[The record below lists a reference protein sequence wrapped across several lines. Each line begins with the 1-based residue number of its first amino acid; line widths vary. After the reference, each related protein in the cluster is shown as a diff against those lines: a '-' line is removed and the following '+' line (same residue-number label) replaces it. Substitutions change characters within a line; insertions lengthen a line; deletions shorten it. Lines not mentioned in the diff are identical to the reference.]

1 MQVRDLMISAAKAQ
15 EQVLAIPAPSVLFA
29 EFGDWSIKFNLICF
43 VDDIERAERTRSD
56 INFEVLRRMRE
67 AGLRIAYPAPPPA
80 DVPSKIRAGDEA
92 GPAASGAAEVGSLRA
107 AEGASPAPQSHGMA
121 LMVSAPCSLNHTSP
135 SPTIAAPSPGLTK
148 RS

>member
-1 MQVRDLMISAAKAQ
+1 MIVPNSNFVSGVVKNWVHNDRVGRIIISINITYESDVDQVRDLMIAAAKAQ

-43 VDDIERAERTRSD
+43 VDDIEQAERTRSD

-80 DVPSKIRAGDEA
+80 DVPSRFEPETKPRA
-92 GPAASGAAEVGSLRA
+92 VQVLR
-107 AEGASPAPQSHGMA
+107 
-121 LMVSAPCSLNHTSP
+121 
-135 SPTIAAPSPGLTK
+135 K
-148 RS
+148 